1 MTPNIPDCGCGGQ
14 GLNCQTKQRMIT
26 SAIGVIASL
35 STLFFF
41 RNFNTNLLIKSTK
54 IISYGSLTKFSIE
67 PLTEASNYLK
77 NLLNGQSD
85 YSPVTKEELTSKNVE
100 ENVTNLTTDET
111 KKHGQ
116 SDYSSVTKEE
126 LISKNVEV
134 KENVKNLITDD
145 SKQQIILCGDD
156 TCKVWSKN
164 GPHLIVAGK
173 DKDIFY
179 FSLCSTKVIDHKVTT
194 IINFNPQQDKISFF
208 CTKKI
213 IKLEDIQIKHNE
225 QNTCIN
231 VQGNDY
237 ISSICFAEKIDFS
250 SEDINLT
257 TLGQVKY
264 ELAIEE

>member
-26 SAIGVIASL
+26 SAIGAIASL
-35 STLFFF
+35 FSFFFF
-41 RNFNTNLLIKSTK
+41 RNFNVNLLTKSKK
-54 IISYGSLTKFSIE
+54 IIGYCSLGKFSIE
-67 PLTEASNYLK
+67 NLTEAINYLK

-100 ENVTNLTTDET
+100 ENVKNLTTDET

-126 LISKNVEV
+126 LTSKNVEV
-134 KENVKNLITDD
+134 KENVKNLTTDD

-156 TCKVWSKN
+156 TCKIWSKN
-164 GPHLIVAGK
+164 GPHLIFAGRG
-173 DKDIFY
+173 KDIFY
-179 FSLCSTKVIDHKVTT
+179 FSLCSTKVINHKVTT
-194 IINFNPQQDKISFF
+194 ITNFNPQQDKISFF
-208 CTKKI
+208 CTNKTI
-213 IKLEDIQIKHNE
+213 TLEDIEIKHNE
-225 QNTCIN
+225 ENTCIN
-231 VQGNDY
+231 VQGNNY